1 MAAHRS
7 IRLAAFLSFTVF
19 MPVTASMA
27 AQTPAPDWPQW
38 RGPSRDGSIPAAQ
51 VPAAWPE
58 SYAPAWRVDIG
69 EGFSSPI
76 IAAGRVFVHSRR
88 DPQEIVTAIDVASGK
103 VIWQQQYAAG
113 YQKNQYAVKMA
124 KGPNA
129 TPLAAGGR
137 VFTLGAT
144 GMLVA
149 WDAATGKE
157 IWRQDYSKQIDFS
170 KLFCGTSASPLLAQ
184 GRLIVQIGSDVHGG
198 RVLALDPAT
207 GATAWE
213 WKGAGPGYASPL
225 VATIGG
231 VAQIVTLTNSSIVG
245 LDAAKGAPLWSA
257 PFTDEWHEN
266 IVTPIWT
273 GTHLI
278 VSGTRQGTQAYTVAR
293 TGAAWSATRV
303 WQATASSMYMST
315 PVVADGAIYGLS
327 DKRRGHF
334 VALDVATGAV
344 RWTTEGREGEYASV
358 LLTPKHVIFLTNAN
372 RFIVARRGAASFDVE
387 KTYTVGQAETWS
399 VPVVLGRD
407 LVLRDATGVSRLSG
421 R

>member
-1 MAAHRS
+1 MRPQRFGLGAA
-7 IRLAAFLSFTVF
+7 LAGAWLC
-19 MPVTASMA
+19 TAS
-27 AQTPAPDWPQW
+27 AQTPAADWPQW
-38 RGPSRDGSIPAAQ
+38 RGPARDGSIPAAQ

-58 SYAPAWRVDIG
+58 SYAPAWRVDVG
-69 EGFSSPI
+69 EGFSSPV

-198 RVLALDPAT
+198 RVLALDPGDGRDGLGMEGRRSRLRVAAARDDRRRRADRHAHELVDRRPRRGEGRAT
-207 GATAWE
+207 
-213 WKGAGPGYASPL
+213 L
-225 VATIGG
+225 VRA
-231 VAQIVTLTNSSIVG
+231 L
-245 LDAAKGAPLWSA
+245 
-257 PFTDEWHEN
+257 H
-266 IVTPIWT
+266 
-273 GTHLI
+273 
-278 VSGTRQGTQAYTVAR
+278 RRVAR
-293 TGAAWSATRV
+293 EHRHADLDRH
-303 WQATASSMYMST
+303 T
-315 PVVADGAIYGLS
+315 PRS
-327 DKRRGHF
+327 CPERDK
-334 VALDVATGAV
+334 
-344 RWTTEGREGEYASV
+344 
-358 LLTPKHVIFLTNAN
+358 
-372 RFIVARRGAASFDVE
+372 ARRRTRSPAPA
-387 KTYTVGQAETWS
+387 
-399 VPVVLGRD
+399 PRGRP
-407 LVLRDATGVSRLSG
+407 RASG
-421 R
+421 RRPRARCT